1 MAHTDLFTEYT
12 TIAILPVLTGQ
23 ARLRALARLWGLVYA
38 GNMAGAALF
47 AVLLAMLGPALGVVE
62 REPLEKLA
70 RGFLAAP
77 LDVMLL
83 SAVLAGWLMGLLSWL
98 VAAAQETISQ
108 IVFIWLVTGLIG
120 LAHLHHSIT
129 STLDVLAAMLMG
141 ADIPAGALLGM
152 VAIATLGN
160 ALGGLVFAALIRFS
174 LVLGRS
180 EGSRVTRER

>member
-77 LDVMLL
+77 WDVMLL